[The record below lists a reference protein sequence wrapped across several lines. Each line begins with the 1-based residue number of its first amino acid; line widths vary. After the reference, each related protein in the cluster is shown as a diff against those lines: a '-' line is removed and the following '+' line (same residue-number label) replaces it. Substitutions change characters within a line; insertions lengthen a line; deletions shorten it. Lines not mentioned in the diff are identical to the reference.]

1 MRRLNTAARS
11 YIAALVVLAAGL
23 LTFTVTREPNLHLG
37 PILTFA
43 LLYFLVELFP
53 VPLPRGGAYSVSF
66 VIALA
71 AIVTTGPAGATI
83 AAAGGAAALQD
94 TRRETVR
101 LSRILFN
108 ASNFI
113 ISTALAGLVYTALG
127 GPVGKSL
134 LTSFAGAL
142 IPVAAA
148 TTVNFMTNT
157 GLVACVLGFVSEVET
172 SPIRI
177 WRTQFASLSTGYY
190 AFAFLGL
197 LLGVLYLQISWGA
210 VVFLLVPLLV
220 ARGAFR
226 ASVDMGAAYEAT
238 VKSLVTAIEKKDA
251 YTRNHAERV
260 SKLAELV
267 ARQHGLPES
276 QVRVIRFAGL
286 MHDVGKLGVPTRV
299 LAKPGKLTP
308 EEYDEMKVHPIR
320 GHEIVGE
327 IDFLADAVA
336 GVRHHHERM
345 DGGGYPD
352 GLVGLQIP
360 LMARLLMVCDAF
372 DSMTSTRSYRK
383 AKSVEDALTEL
394 RRCVGTQFDPV
405 ALSALERA
413 LAKHGWE
420 PEPELIP
427 AHQEWFDARA
437 ATL

>member
-1 MRRLNTAARS
+1 MRRLNTAARA
-11 YIAALVVLAAGL
+11 YITALVVIASAL
-23 LTFTVTREPNLHLG
+23 LTFTISRESHLDAW
-37 PILTFA
+37 PIVTFA
-43 LLYFLVELFP
+43 VLYFFVELFP

-83 AAAGGAAALQD
+83 AAAAGAAALQD
-94 TRRETVR
+94 VRRETIR
-101 LSRILFN
+101 ISRILFN

-127 GPVGKSL
+127 GPIGDAL
-134 LTSFAGAL
+134 LDHFAGAL
-142 IPVAAA
+142 IPVTAA
-148 TTVNFMTNT
+148 TSVNFITNT
-157 GLVACVLGFVSEVET
+157 GLVACVLGFVSEGET
-172 SPIRI
+172 SPVRI
-177 WRTQFASLSTGYY
+177 WRTQFASLSAGYY

-260 SKLAELV
+260 SKLAERV
-267 ARQHGLPES
+267 AREYGLPES

-286 MHDVGKLGVPTRV
+286 MHDVGKLGVSTKV

-308 EEYDEMKVHPIR
+308 EEYDEMKIHPIR

-327 IDFLADAVA
+327 IEFLAEAVA

-352 GLVGLQIP
+352 GLVGQEIP

-383 AKSVEDALTEL
+383 AKSVEDAFTEL
-394 RRCVGTQFDPV
+394 RRCVDTQFDPV
-405 ALSALERA
+405 ALAVLERA
-413 LAKHGWE
+413 VAKHGWE
-420 PEPELIP
+420 PVPDLVQ

-437 ATL
+437 ATV